1 MTDYTFDENIVSDLH
16 KDAYG
21 FRPSV
26 AWMHAWETSTDEE
39 KQGIWDSL
47 IEEMKESM
55 DRERRM
61 AEQAVADFES
71 DLATIMFLGAGD
83 RATALR
89 WMTQDEEF
97 YNDQCVEHWVWKHD
111 ILFTDYGTAL
121 CKELKG
127 IVTFK
132 EYE

>member
-1 MTDYTFDENIVSDLH
+1 MTYTFDENTVSDLH
-16 KDAYG
+16 KDARG

-39 KQGIWDSL
+39 KQGIWDYL
-47 IEEMKESM
+47 CVEMKESM

-61 AEQAVADFES
+61 EREAIKDFES
-71 DLATIMFLGAGD
+71 DINLNIALGAGD
-83 RATALR
+83 RETALR

-97 YNDQCVEHWVWKHD
+97 FNDQCIEHWVWHRG
-111 ILFTDYGTAL
+111 ILFTDYGREL
-121 CKELKG
+121 VKELKE